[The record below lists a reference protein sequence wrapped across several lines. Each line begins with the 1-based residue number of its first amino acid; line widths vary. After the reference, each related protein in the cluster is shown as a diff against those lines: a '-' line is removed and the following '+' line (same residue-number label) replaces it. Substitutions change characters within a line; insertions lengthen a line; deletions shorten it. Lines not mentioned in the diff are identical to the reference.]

1 MTQKTEQS
9 RSPSEP
15 YSSPHAQVPERHA
28 SGPNTPFQHP
38 EPYFNDKTSPCN
50 MGCPAGEDIVEAIY
64 LTAEGRFQE
73 AWELILQ
80 ENPFPGVCGRV
91 CPHPCESEC
100 NRREL
105 DGAICIHAVE
115 RFLAD
120 YGRSI
125 PRSRPKS
132 RPQRSKQ
139 VAIVGSGPAGL
150 SCAYHLA
157 LMGYG
162 ATVFEA
168 LPKAGG
174 MLRVGI
180 PRYRLPRA
188 VLDQEIA
195 DIRALGV
202 EIRTNTLVGR
212 DITLDQLRGFDAL
225 FIATGF
231 HRGQKMD
238 VPGEEA
244 RGVFS
249 GLEILKRVS
258 LGEKIRIGEQ
268 VAVIGGGN
276 TAVHVARC
284 LLRLGCRPTILYR
297 RSRGEMTAIDKEI
310 NGAQEEGIEIICLAA
325 LTQIL
330 VRGGWA
336 KGVEFVKMRLS
347 RPDESGRRRQVPKK
361 GSNFWLKVDGVV
373 SAIEELADIE
383 FLPDDIKSE
392 SQGILVERGCFT
404 SRKGVFAGGDV
415 ATGRATVAHAI
426 GSGNKAALAIERYL
440 KGEDFFSIP
449 ESLGTDQIL
458 PRKADSGVVRFNDL
472 NPVYFKK
479 ELPVPLRAR
488 PVKTRVKGFKEVYS
502 GYKAEEIVTEAQRCF
517 SCGVCNMCDN
527 CLIFCPCIAISR
539 RRGKFGYKID
549 VTSCDGCGICVQECP
564 RDALSFRKV
573 P

>member
-1 MTQKTEQS
+1 
-9 RSPSEP
+9 
-15 YSSPHAQVPERHA
+15 
-28 SGPNTPFQHP
+28 
-38 EPYFNDKTSPCN
+38 
-50 MGCPAGEDIVEAIY
+50 
-64 LTAEGRFQE
+64 
-73 AWELILQ
+73 
-80 ENPFPGVCGRV
+80 
-91 CPHPCESEC
+91 
-100 NRREL
+100 
-105 DGAICIHAVE
+105 
-115 RFLAD
+115 
-120 YGRSI
+120 
-125 PRSRPKS
+125 
-132 RPQRSKQ
+132 
-139 VAIVGSGPAGL
+139 
-150 SCAYHLA
+150 
-157 LMGYG
+157 
-162 ATVFEA
+162 
-168 LPKAGG
+168 
-174 MLRVGI
+174 
-180 PRYRLPRA
+180 
-188 VLDQEIA
+188 
-195 DIRALGV
+195 
-202 EIRTNTLVGR
+202 
-212 DITLDQLRGFDAL
+212 
-225 FIATGF
+225 
-231 HRGQKMD
+231 
-238 VPGEEA
+238 
-244 RGVFS
+244 
-249 GLEILKRVS
+249 
-258 LGEKIRIGEQ
+258 
-268 VAVIGGGN
+268 
-276 TAVHVARC
+276 
-284 LLRLGCRPTILYR
+284 
-297 RSRGEMTAIDKEI
+297 
-310 NGAQEEGIEIICLAA
+310 GIEIICLAA

-527 CLIFCPCIAISR
+527 CLIFCPRIAISR